1 QSAVPAVLEYKTFEM
16 KQAVCSVSES
26 GELKMDYSEEPEDI
40 MVVKGWQS
48 HIKAGK
54 PHQGYL
60 GQGLTKFV
68 FQGRHNNTS
77 CAILQCKHIHLSE
90 TDNTTDLQAKL
101 ETLHLAQYFLD
112 SFYRRAETNGVH
124 TLPKMRW
131 NISGAFIG
139 KLIGKLAD
147 APKNGEEDSHSLVF
161 SVFMMLPLL
170 PTGALCQEIKFSGS
184 KEVGV
189 NHNSLGSAVDAYAHH
204 IIVDLM
210 YEIVISDIQGIIT
223 PDQAIVFFDPQSH
236 TSDLGYWDRGQP
248 AIDTFMESH
257 KCNKF
262 CKALGLEAHTTDSQS
277 SNNRKGPLH
286 IGFDS

>member
-1 QSAVPAVLEYKTFEM
+1 
-16 KQAVCSVSES
+16 
-26 GELKMDYSEEPEDI
+26 
-40 MVVKGWQS
+40 
-48 HIKAGK
+48 
-54 PHQGYL
+54 
-60 GQGLTKFV
+60 
-68 FQGRHNNTS
+68 
-77 CAILQCKHIHLSE
+77 CAILQCKRIHSSE
-90 TDNTTDLQAKL
+90 TDNSTDLQAKL

-147 APKNGEEDSHSLVF
+147 ALKNGEEDSRSLVF
-161 SVFMMLPLL
+161 SVFMVLPLL

-184 KEVGV
+184 EEVGV
-189 NHNSLGSAVDAYAHH
+189 NHDSLGSAVDAYAHH
-204 IIVDLM
+204 VIVDSM
-210 YEIVISDIQGIIT
+210 YEIVISDIQGEIT
-223 PDQAIVFFDPQSH
+223 SIVFFDPQCH

-262 CKALGLEAHTTDSQS
+262 CKALSLEVQPHTTDSQS
-277 SNNRKGPLH
+277 SNNHKGPLR